1 MGDVEGMM
9 PRASLSDRDLRG
21 MLRLYLVTD
30 PKLCS
35 QHGLVETV
43 RDAVQGGVTI
53 VQLRDK
59 TATTS
64 ALVKMGRDLAADLAG
79 TGVPL
84 IVNDNVE
91 AAIAIGADGLHVG
104 QGDMKVEQAR
114 LLIGPDML
122 LGLSCETVED
132 AKTTDPAIVDYIGV
146 SPVFATPTKT
156 GHSLAVGFEGLR
168 AIAAAAPV
176 PKVAIGGLKSH
187 HFEAIFENGADG
199 VAVVSAICGQ
209 PDVEAAASALST
221 KIAQVTARRNI
232 LGRRL

>member
-1 MGDVEGMM
+1 M
-9 PRASLSDRDLRG
+9 PHASRLDRDLRS

-30 PKLCS
+30 PELCS
-35 QHGLVETV
+35 QHGLLETV
-43 RDAVQGGVTI
+43 RDAVRGGVTA

-64 ALVKMGRDLAADLAG
+64 ALVKMGRDIATGLAD

-104 QGDMKVEQAR
+104 QGDMKVDKAR
-114 LLIGPDML
+114 RLIGPDML
-122 LGLSCETVED
+122 IGLSCETVED
-132 AKTTDPAIVDYIGV
+132 ARMTDPAIVDYIGV

-156 GHSLAVGFEGLR
+156 DHSLAVGIEGLR
-168 AIAAAAPV
+168 AIAAATPL

-209 PDVEAAASALST
+209 PDAEAAASALAT
-221 KIAQVTARRNI
+221 KIAKVTVHHNSTEK
-232 LGRRL
+232 

>member
-1 MGDVEGMM
+1 M
-9 PRASLSDRDLRG
+9 PHAIRLDRDLRG

-30 PKLCS
+30 PELCS
-35 QHGLVETV
+35 QHGLLETV
-43 RDAVQGGVTI
+43 RDAVRGGVTA

-64 ALVKMGRDLAADLAG
+64 ALVKMGRDIATGLAN

-91 AAIAIGADGLHVG
+91 AAIAIGADGLHLG
-104 QGDMKVEQAR
+104 QGDMKVDEAR
-114 LLIGPDML
+114 RLIGPDML

-132 AKTTDPAIVDYIGV
+132 ARMTDPAIVNYIGV

-156 GHSLAVGFEGLR
+156 DHSLAVGIEGLR
-168 AIAAAAPV
+168 AIAAATPV

-209 PDVEAAASALST
+209 PDTEAAASALAT
-221 KIAQVTARRNI
+221 KIAQVTVHRNSMEK
-232 LGRRL
+232 

>member
-1 MGDVEGMM
+1 M
-9 PRASLSDRDLRG
+9 PHASRLDRDLRS

-30 PKLCS
+30 PELCS
-35 QHGLVETV
+35 QHGLLETV
-43 RDAVQGGVTI
+43 RDAVRGGVTA

-64 ALVKMGRDLAADLAG
+64 ELVKMGRDIATGLAN

-104 QGDMKVEQAR
+104 QGDMKVDEAR
-114 LLIGPDML
+114 RLIGPDML

-132 AKTTDPAIVDYIGV
+132 ARMTDPAIVNYIGV

-156 GHSLAVGFEGLR
+156 DHSLAVGIEGLR
-168 AIAAAAPV
+168 AIAAATPV

-209 PDVEAAASALST
+209 PDAEAAASALAT
-221 KIAQVTARRNI
+221 KIAQVTVHRNSMEK
-232 LGRRL
+232 

>member
-1 MGDVEGMM
+1 M
-9 PRASLSDRDLRG
+9 PHASRLDRDLRG

-30 PKLCS
+30 PELCS
-35 QHGLVETV
+35 QHGLLETV
-43 RDAVQGGVTI
+43 RDAVRGGVTA

-64 ALVKMGRDLAADLAG
+64 ALVKMGRDIATGLAD

-104 QGDMKVEQAR
+104 QGDMKVDEAR
-114 LLIGPDML
+114 RLIGPDML

-132 AKTTDPAIVDYIGV
+132 ARMTDPAIVNYIGV

-156 GHSLAVGFEGLR
+156 DHSLAVGIEGLR
-168 AIAAAAPV
+168 AIAAATPV

-209 PDVEAAASALST
+209 PDAEAAASALAT
-221 KIAQVTARRNI
+221 KIAQVTVHHNSMEN
-232 LGRRL
+232 

>member
-1 MGDVEGMM
+1 M
-9 PRASLSDRDLRG
+9 PHASRLDRGLRG

-30 PKLCS
+30 PELCS
-35 QHGLVETV
+35 QHGLLETV
-43 RDAVQGGVTI
+43 RDAVRGGVTA

-64 ALVKMGRDLAADLAG
+64 ALVKMGRDIATGLAD

-104 QGDMKVEQAR
+104 QGDMKVDEAR
-114 LLIGPDML
+114 RLIGPDML

-132 AKTTDPAIVDYIGV
+132 ARMTDPAIVNYIGV

-156 GHSLAVGFEGLR
+156 DHSLAVGIEGLR
-168 AIAAAAPV
+168 AIAAATPV

-209 PDVEAAASALST
+209 PDAEAAASALAT
-221 KIAQVTARRNI
+221 KIAQVTVHHNSTEK
-232 LGRRL
+232 

>member
-1 MGDVEGMM
+1 M
-9 PRASLSDRDLRG
+9 PHASRLDRDLRG

-30 PKLCS
+30 PELCS
-35 QHGLVETV
+35 QYGLLETV
-43 RDAVQGGVTI
+43 RDAVRGGVTA

-64 ALVKMGRDLAADLAG
+64 ALVKMGRDLAAGLAD

-104 QGDMKVEQAR
+104 QGDMKVDEAR
-114 LLIGPDML
+114 RLIGPDML

-132 AKTTDPAIVDYIGV
+132 ARMTDPAIVNYIGV

-156 GHSLAVGFEGLR
+156 DHSLAVGIEGLR
-168 AIAAAAPV
+168 AIAAATPV

-209 PDVEAAASALST
+209 PDAEAAASALAT
-221 KIAQVTARRNI
+221 KIAQVTVHRNSMEK
-232 LGRRL
+232 

>member
-1 MGDVEGMM
+1 M
-9 PRASLSDRDLRG
+9 PNASRLDRGLRG

-30 PKLCS
+30 PELCS
-35 QHGLVETV
+35 QHGLLETV
-43 RDAVQGGVTI
+43 RDAVRGGVTA

-64 ALVKMGRDLAADLAG
+64 ALVKMGRDIATGLAD

-104 QGDMKVEQAR
+104 QGDMKVDKAR
-114 LLIGPDML
+114 RLIGPDML
-122 LGLSCETVED
+122 VGLSCETVED
-132 AKTTDPAIVDYIGV
+132 ARMTDPAIVDYIGV

-156 GHSLAVGFEGLR
+156 DHSLAVGIEGLR
-168 AIAAAAPV
+168 AIAAATPV

-209 PDVEAAASALST
+209 PDAEAAASALAT
-221 KIAQVTARRNI
+221 KIAQVTVHRNSMEN
-232 LGRRL
+232 

>member
-1 MGDVEGMM
+1 M
-9 PRASLSDRDLRG
+9 PHASRLDHGLRG

-30 PKLCS
+30 PELCS
-35 QHGLVETV
+35 QYGLLETV
-43 RDAVQGGVTI
+43 RDAVRGGVTA

-64 ALVKMGRDLAADLAG
+64 ALVKMGRDLAAGLAD

-104 QGDMKVEQAR
+104 QGDMKVDEAR
-114 LLIGPDML
+114 RLIGPDML

-132 AKTTDPAIVDYIGV
+132 ARMTDPAIVNYIGV

-156 GHSLAVGFEGLR
+156 DHSLAVGIEGLR
-168 AIAAAAPV
+168 AIAAATPV

-209 PDVEAAASALST
+209 PDAEAAASALAT
-221 KIAQVTARRNI
+221 KIAQVTVHHNSTEK
-232 LGRRL
+232 

>member
-1 MGDVEGMM
+1 M
-9 PRASLSDRDLRG
+9 PHASRLDHGLRG

-30 PKLCS
+30 PELCS
-35 QHGLVETV
+35 QHGLLETV
-43 RDAVQGGVTI
+43 RDAVRGGVTA

-64 ALVKMGRDLAADLAG
+64 ALVKMGRDIATGLAD

-104 QGDMKVEQAR
+104 QGDMKVDEAR
-114 LLIGPDML
+114 RLIGPDML

-132 AKTTDPAIVDYIGV
+132 ARMTDPAIVNYIGV

-156 GHSLAVGFEGLR
+156 DHSLAVGIEGLR
-168 AIAAAAPV
+168 AIAAATPV

-209 PDVEAAASALST
+209 PDAEAAASALAT
-221 KIAQVTARRNI
+221 KIAQVTVHRNSMEK
-232 LGRRL
+232 

>member
-1 MGDVEGMM
+1 M
-9 PRASLSDRDLRG
+9 PYASRLDRDLRG
-21 MLRLYLVTD
+21 ILRLYLVTD
-30 PKLCS
+30 PELCS
-35 QHGLVETV
+35 QHGLLETV
-43 RDAVQGGVTI
+43 RDAVQGGVTA

-64 ALVKMGRDLAADLAG
+64 ALVKMGRDIATGLAD

-104 QGDMKVEQAR
+104 QGDMKVDEAR
-114 LLIGPDML
+114 RLIGPDML

-132 AKTTDPAIVDYIGV
+132 ARMTDPAIVNYIGV
-146 SPVFATPTKT
+146 SPVFTTPTKT
-156 GHSLAVGFEGLR
+156 DHSLAVGIEGLR
-168 AIAAAAPV
+168 AIAAATPV

-209 PDVEAAASALST
+209 PDAEAAASALSA
-221 KIAQVTARRNI
+221 KIEQVTVHCNSMEK
-232 LGRRL
+232 

>member
-1 MGDVEGMM
+1 M

-43 RDAVQGGVTI
+43 RDAVQGGVTV

-64 ALVKMGRDLAADLAG
+64 ALVKMGRDLAAGLAD

-104 QGDMKVEQAR
+104 QGDMKVEEAR

-146 SPVFATPTKT
+146 SPVFTTPTKID
-156 GHSLAVGFEGLR
+156 HSLAVGIGGLR
-168 AIAAAAPV
+168 AIAAATPV
-176 PKVAIGGLKSH
+176 PKVAIGGLKSR

-209 PDVEAAASALST
+209 PDVEAAAAALST
-221 KIAQVTARRNI
+221 KIAQVTARRNK
-232 LGRRL
+232 LGR

>member
-1 MGDVEGMM
+1 M
-9 PRASLSDRDLRG
+9 PYASRLDRDLRG
-21 MLRLYLVTD
+21 ILRLYLVTD
-30 PKLCS
+30 PELCS
-35 QHGLVETV
+35 QHGLLETV
-43 RDAVQGGVTI
+43 RDAVRGGVTA

-64 ALVKMGRDLAADLAG
+64 ALVKMGRDIATDLAN

-104 QGDMKVEQAR
+104 QGDMKVDEAR
-114 LLIGPDML
+114 RLIGPDML

-132 AKTTDPAIVDYIGV
+132 ARMTDPAIVDYIGV
-146 SPVFATPTKT
+146 SPVFATPTKAD
-156 GHSLAVGFEGLR
+156 HSLAVGIEGLR
-168 AIAAAAPV
+168 AIAAATPV

-209 PDVEAAASALST
+209 PDAEAAASALSN
-221 KIAQVTARRNI
+221 KIAQVTVHSNSMEK
-232 LGRRL
+232 

>member
-1 MGDVEGMM
+1 M
-9 PRASLSDRDLRG
+9 PHASRLDRDLRG

-30 PKLCS
+30 PELCS
-35 QHGLVETV
+35 QYGLLETV
-43 RDAVQGGVTI
+43 RDAVRGGVTA

-64 ALVKMGRDLAADLAG
+64 ALVKMGRDIATGLAD

-104 QGDMKVEQAR
+104 QGDMKVDEAR
-114 LLIGPDML
+114 RLIGPDML

-132 AKTTDPAIVDYIGV
+132 ARMTDPAIVNYIGV

-156 GHSLAVGFEGLR
+156 DHSLAVGIEGLR
-168 AIAAAAPV
+168 AIAAATPV

-209 PDVEAAASALST
+209 PDAEAAASALAT
-221 KIAQVTARRNI
+221 KIAQVTVHRNSMEK
-232 LGRRL
+232 

>member
-1 MGDVEGMM
+1 M
-9 PRASLSDRDLRG
+9 PNASRLDRGLRG

-30 PKLCS
+30 PELCS
-35 QHGLVETV
+35 QHGLLETV
-43 RDAVQGGVTI
+43 RDAVRGGVTA

-64 ALVKMGRDLAADLAG
+64 ALVKMGRDIATGLAD

-104 QGDMKVEQAR
+104 QGDMKVDKAR
-114 LLIGPDML
+114 RLIGPDML
-122 LGLSCETVED
+122 VGLSCETVED
-132 AKTTDPAIVDYIGV
+132 ARMTDPAIVNYIGV

-156 GHSLAVGFEGLR
+156 DHSLAVGIEGLR
-168 AIAAAAPV
+168 AIAAATPV

-209 PDVEAAASALST
+209 PDAEAAASALAT
-221 KIAQVTARRNI
+221 KIAQVTVHHNSTEK
-232 LGRRL
+232 

>member
-1 MGDVEGMM
+1 M
-9 PRASLSDRDLRG
+9 PHASRLDRDLRG

-30 PKLCS
+30 PELCS
-35 QHGLVETV
+35 QHGLLETV
-43 RDAVQGGVTI
+43 RDAVRGGVTA

-64 ALVKMGRDLAADLAG
+64 ALVKMGRDIATGLAD

-104 QGDMKVEQAR
+104 QGDMKVDEAR
-114 LLIGPDML
+114 RLIGPDML

-132 AKTTDPAIVDYIGV
+132 ARMTDPAIVDYIGV

-156 GHSLAVGFEGLR
+156 DHSLAVGIEGLR
-168 AIAAAAPV
+168 AIAAATPV

-209 PDVEAAASALST
+209 PDAEAAASALAT
-221 KIAQVTARRNI
+221 KIAQVTVHHNSVEN
-232 LGRRL
+232 

>member
-1 MGDVEGMM
+1 M
-9 PRASLSDRDLRG
+9 PHASRLDRDLCG

-30 PKLCS
+30 PELCS
-35 QHGLVETV
+35 QHGLLETV
-43 RDAVQGGVTI
+43 RDAVRGGVTA

-64 ALVKMGRDLAADLAG
+64 ALVKMGRDIATGLAD

-104 QGDMKVEQAR
+104 QGDMKVDEAR
-114 LLIGPDML
+114 RLIGPDML

-132 AKTTDPAIVDYIGV
+132 ARMTDPAVVDYIGV

-156 GHSLAVGFEGLR
+156 DHSLAVGIEGLR
-168 AIAAAAPV
+168 AIAAATPV
-176 PKVAIGGLKSH
+176 PAVAIGGLKSH

-209 PDVEAAASALST
+209 PDAEAAASALST
-221 KIAQVTARRNI
+221 KIAQVTVHRNSMEK
-232 LGRRL
+232 

>member
-1 MGDVEGMM
+1 M
-9 PRASLSDRDLRG
+9 PHASRLDHGLRG

-30 PKLCS
+30 PELCS
-35 QHGLVETV
+35 QHGLLETV
-43 RDAVQGGVTI
+43 RDAVRGGVTA

-64 ALVKMGRDLAADLAG
+64 ALVKMGRDIATGLAD

-104 QGDMKVEQAR
+104 QGDMKVDKAR
-114 LLIGPDML
+114 RLIGPDML
-122 LGLSCETVED
+122 VGLSCETVED
-132 AKTTDPAIVDYIGV
+132 ARMTDPAIVNYIGV

-156 GHSLAVGFEGLR
+156 DHSLAVGIEGLR
-168 AIAAAAPV
+168 AIAAATPV

-209 PDVEAAASALST
+209 PDAEAAASALAT
-221 KIAQVTARRNI
+221 KIAQVTVHHNSTEK
-232 LGRRL
+232 

>member
-1 MGDVEGMM
+1 M
-9 PRASLSDRDLRG
+9 PHASWLDRDLRG

-30 PKLCS
+30 PELCS
-35 QHGLVETV
+35 QHGLLETV
-43 RDAVQGGVTI
+43 RDAVRGGVTA

-64 ALVKMGRDLAADLAG
+64 ALVKMGRDIATGLAD

-104 QGDMKVEQAR
+104 QGDMKVDEAR
-114 LLIGPDML
+114 RLIGPDML

-132 AKTTDPAIVDYIGV
+132 ARMTDPAIVNYIGV

-156 GHSLAVGFEGLR
+156 DHSLAVGIEGLR
-168 AIAAAAPV
+168 AIAAATPV

-209 PDVEAAASALST
+209 PDAEAAASALAT
-221 KIAQVTARRNI
+221 KIAQVTVHRNSMEN
-232 LGRRL
+232 

>member
-1 MGDVEGMM
+1 M
-9 PRASLSDRDLRG
+9 PNASRLDRGLRG

-30 PKLCS
+30 PELCS
-35 QHGLVETV
+35 QHGLLETV
-43 RDAVQGGVTI
+43 RDAVRGGVTA

-64 ALVKMGRDLAADLAG
+64 ALVKMGRDIATGLAD

-104 QGDMKVEQAR
+104 QGDMKVDKAR
-114 LLIGPDML
+114 RLIGPDML

-132 AKTTDPAIVDYIGV
+132 ARMTDPAIVNYIGV

-156 GHSLAVGFEGLR
+156 DHSLAVGIEGLR
-168 AIAAAAPV
+168 AIAAATPV

-209 PDVEAAASALST
+209 PDAEAAASALAT
-221 KIAQVTARRNI
+221 KIAQVTVHHNSTEK
-232 LGRRL
+232 

>member
-1 MGDVEGMM
+1 M
-9 PRASLSDRDLRG
+9 PHASRLDHGLRG

-30 PKLCS
+30 PELCS
-35 QHGLVETV
+35 QHGLLETV
-43 RDAVQGGVTI
+43 RDAVRGGVTA

-64 ALVKMGRDLAADLAG
+64 ALVKMGRDIATGLAD

-91 AAIAIGADGLHVG
+91 AAIAIGADGLHLG
-104 QGDMKVEQAR
+104 QGDMKVDEAR
-114 LLIGPDML
+114 RLIGPDML

-132 AKTTDPAIVDYIGV
+132 ARMTDPAIVNYIGV

-156 GHSLAVGFEGLR
+156 DHSLAVGIEGLR
-168 AIAAAAPV
+168 AIAAATPV

-209 PDVEAAASALST
+209 PDAEAAASALAT
-221 KIAQVTARRNI
+221 KIAQVTVHRNSMEN
-232 LGRRL
+232 

>member
-1 MGDVEGMM
+1 M
-9 PRASLSDRDLRG
+9 PHASRLDRDLRS

-30 PKLCS
+30 PELCS
-35 QHGLVETV
+35 QHGLLETV
-43 RDAVQGGVTI
+43 RDAVRGGVTA

-64 ALVKMGRDLAADLAG
+64 ALVKMGRDIATGLAN

-91 AAIAIGADGLHVG
+91 AAIAIGADGLHLG
-104 QGDMKVEQAR
+104 QCDMKVDEAR
-114 LLIGPDML
+114 RLIGPDML

-132 AKTTDPAIVDYIGV
+132 ARMTDPAIVNYIGV

-156 GHSLAVGFEGLR
+156 DHSLAVGIEGLR
-168 AIAAAAPV
+168 AIAAATPV

-209 PDVEAAASALST
+209 PDAEAAASALAT
-221 KIAQVTARRNI
+221 KIAQVTVHHNSTEK
-232 LGRRL
+232 

>member
-1 MGDVEGMM
+1 M
-9 PRASLSDRDLRG
+9 PHASRLDHGLRG

-30 PKLCS
+30 PELCS
-35 QHGLVETV
+35 QYGLLETV
-43 RDAVQGGVTI
+43 RDAVRGGVTA

-64 ALVKMGRDLAADLAG
+64 ALVKMGRDIATGLAD

-104 QGDMKVEQAR
+104 QGDMKVDEAR
-114 LLIGPDML
+114 RLIGPDML

-132 AKTTDPAIVDYIGV
+132 ARMTDPAIVNYIGV

-156 GHSLAVGFEGLR
+156 DHSLAVGIEGLR
-168 AIAAAAPV
+168 AIAAATPV

-209 PDVEAAASALST
+209 PDAEAAASALAT
-221 KIAQVTARRNI
+221 KIAQVTVHHNSTEK
-232 LGRRL
+232 

>member
-1 MGDVEGMM
+1 M
-9 PRASLSDRDLRG
+9 PHASRLDRDLRG

-30 PKLCS
+30 PELCS
-35 QHGLVETV
+35 QHGLLETV
-43 RDAVQGGVTI
+43 RDAVQGGVTA

-64 ALVKMGRDLAADLAG
+64 ALVKMGRDIATGLAD

-104 QGDMKVEQAR
+104 QGDMKVDEAR
-114 LLIGPDML
+114 RLIGPDML

-132 AKTTDPAIVDYIGV
+132 ARMTDPAVVDYIGV

-156 GHSLAVGFEGLR
+156 DHSLAVGIEGLR
-168 AIAAAAPV
+168 AIAAATPV
-176 PKVAIGGLKSH
+176 PAVAIGGLKSH

-209 PDVEAAASALST
+209 PDAEAAASALST
-221 KIAQVTARRNI
+221 KIAQVTVHRNSMEK
-232 LGRRL
+232 

>member
-1 MGDVEGMM
+1 M
-9 PRASLSDRDLRG
+9 PHASRLDHGLRG

-30 PKLCS
+30 PELCS
-35 QHGLVETV
+35 QYGLLETV
-43 RDAVQGGVTI
+43 RDAVRGGVTA

-64 ALVKMGRDLAADLAG
+64 ALVKMGRDIATGLAD

-104 QGDMKVEQAR
+104 QGDMKVDEAR
-114 LLIGPDML
+114 RLIGPDML

-132 AKTTDPAIVDYIGV
+132 ARMTDPAIVNYIGV

-156 GHSLAVGFEGLR
+156 DHSLAVGIEGLR
-168 AIAAAAPV
+168 AIAAATPV
-176 PKVAIGGLKSH
+176 PKVAIGGLKSRH
-187 HFEAIFENGADG
+187 CEAIFENGADG

-209 PDVEAAASALST
+209 PDAEAAASALAT
-221 KIAQVTARRNI
+221 KIAQVTVHRNSMEN
-232 LGRRL
+232 

>member
-1 MGDVEGMM
+1 M
-9 PRASLSDRDLRG
+9 PHASRLDHGLRG

-30 PKLCS
+30 PELCS
-35 QHGLVETV
+35 QYGLLETV
-43 RDAVQGGVTI
+43 RDAVRGGVTA

-64 ALVKMGRDLAADLAG
+64 ALVKMGRDIATGLAD

-104 QGDMKVEQAR
+104 QGDMKVDEAR
-114 LLIGPDML
+114 RLIGPDML

-132 AKTTDPAIVDYIGV
+132 ARMTDPAIVNYIGI

-156 GHSLAVGFEGLR
+156 DHSPAVGIEGLR
-168 AIAAAAPV
+168 AIAAATPV

-209 PDVEAAASALST
+209 PDAEAAASALAT
-221 KIAQVTARRNI
+221 KIAQVTVHHNSTEK
-232 LGRRL
+232 

>member
-1 MGDVEGMM
+1 M
-9 PRASLSDRDLRG
+9 PHASRLDRDLRG

-30 PKLCS
+30 PELCS
-35 QHGLVETV
+35 QHGLLETV
-43 RDAVQGGVTI
+43 RDAVRGGVTA

-64 ALVKMGRDLAADLAG
+64 ALVKMGRDIAKGLVD

-104 QGDMKVEQAR
+104 QGDMKVDEAR
-114 LLIGPDML
+114 RLIGPDML

-132 AKTTDPAIVDYIGV
+132 ARMTDPAVVDYIGV

-156 GHSLAVGFEGLR
+156 DHSLAVGIEGLR
-168 AIAAAAPV
+168 AIAAATPV
-176 PKVAIGGLKSH
+176 PAVAIGGLKSH

-209 PDVEAAASALST
+209 PDAEAAASALST
-221 KIAQVTARRNI
+221 KIAQVTVHRNSMEK
-232 LGRRL
+232 

>member
-1 MGDVEGMM
+1 M
-9 PRASLSDRDLRG
+9 PHAIRLDRDLRG

-30 PKLCS
+30 PELCS
-35 QHGLVETV
+35 QHGLLETV
-43 RDAVQGGVTI
+43 RDAVRGGVTA

-64 ALVKMGRDLAADLAG
+64 ALVKMGRDIATGLAN

-104 QGDMKVEQAR
+104 QGDMKVDEAR
-114 LLIGPDML
+114 RLIGPDML

-132 AKTTDPAIVDYIGV
+132 ARMTDPAIVNYIGV

-156 GHSLAVGFEGLR
+156 DHSLAVGIEGLR
-168 AIAAAAPV
+168 AIAAATPV

-209 PDVEAAASALST
+209 PDAEAAASALAT
-221 KIAQVTARRNI
+221 KIAQVTVHHNSTEK
-232 LGRRL
+232 

>member
-1 MGDVEGMM
+1 
-9 PRASLSDRDLRG
+9 
-21 MLRLYLVTD
+21 VT
-30 PKLCS
+30 
-35 QHGLVETV
+35 
-43 RDAVQGGVTI
+43 A

-64 ALVKMGRDLAADLAG
+64 ALVKMGRDIATGLAD

-104 QGDMKVEQAR
+104 QGDMKVDEAR
-114 LLIGPDML
+114 RLIGPDML

-132 AKTTDPAIVDYIGV
+132 ARMTDPAVVDYIGV

-156 GHSLAVGFEGLR
+156 DHSLAVGIEGLR
-168 AIAAAAPV
+168 AIAAATPV
-176 PKVAIGGLKSH
+176 PAVAIGGLKSH

-209 PDVEAAASALST
+209 PDAEAAASALST
-221 KIAQVTARRNI
+221 KIAQVTVHRNSMEK
-232 LGRRL
+232 

>member
-1 MGDVEGMM
+1 M
-9 PRASLSDRDLRG
+9 PHASRLDRDLRS

-30 PKLCS
+30 PELCS
-35 QHGLVETV
+35 QHGLLETV
-43 RDAVQGGVTI
+43 RDAVRGGVTA

-64 ALVKMGRDLAADLAG
+64 ALVKMGRDIATGLAD

-104 QGDMKVEQAR
+104 QGDMKVDEAR
-114 LLIGPDML
+114 RLIGPDML

-132 AKTTDPAIVDYIGV
+132 ARMTDPAIVDYIGV

-156 GHSLAVGFEGLR
+156 DHSLAVGIEGLR
-168 AIAAAAPV
+168 AIAAATPV

-209 PDVEAAASALST
+209 PDAEAAASALAT
-221 KIAQVTARRNI
+221 KIAQVTVHRNSMEN
-232 LGRRL
+232 

>member
-1 MGDVEGMM
+1 M
-9 PRASLSDRDLRG
+9 PHAIRLDRDLRG

-30 PKLCS
+30 PELCS
-35 QHGLVETV
+35 QHGLLETV
-43 RDAVQGGVTI
+43 RDAVRGGVTA

-64 ALVKMGRDLAADLAG
+64 ALVKMGRDIATGLAD

-91 AAIAIGADGLHVG
+91 AAIAIGADGLHLG
-104 QGDMKVEQAR
+104 QGDMKVDEAR
-114 LLIGPDML
+114 RLIGPDML

-132 AKTTDPAIVDYIGV
+132 ARMTDPAIVNYIGV

-156 GHSLAVGFEGLR
+156 DHSLAVGIEGLR
-168 AIAAAAPV
+168 AIAAATPV

-209 PDVEAAASALST
+209 PDAEAAASALAT
-221 KIAQVTARRNI
+221 KIAQVTVHHNSTEK
-232 LGRRL
+232 

>member
-1 MGDVEGMM
+1 M
-9 PRASLSDRDLRG
+9 PNASRLDRGLRG

-30 PKLCS
+30 PELCS
-35 QHGLVETV
+35 QHGLLETV
-43 RDAVQGGVTI
+43 RDAVRGGVTA

-64 ALVKMGRDLAADLAG
+64 ALVKMGRDIATGLAD

-104 QGDMKVEQAR
+104 QGDMKVDEAR
-114 LLIGPDML
+114 RLIGPDML

-132 AKTTDPAIVDYIGV
+132 ARMTDPAIVNYIGV

-156 GHSLAVGFEGLR
+156 DHSLAVGIEGLR
-168 AIAAAAPV
+168 AIAAATPV

-209 PDVEAAASALST
+209 PDAEAAASALAT
-221 KIAQVTARRNI
+221 KIAQVTVHHNSTEK
-232 LGRRL
+232 

>member
-1 MGDVEGMM
+1 M
-9 PRASLSDRDLRG
+9 PHASRLDRDLRG

-30 PKLCS
+30 PELCS
-35 QHGLVETV
+35 QHGLLETV
-43 RDAVQGGVTI
+43 RDAVRGGVTA

-64 ALVKMGRDLAADLAG
+64 ALVKMGRDIATGLAD

-91 AAIAIGADGLHVG
+91 AAIAIGADGIHVG
-104 QGDMKVEQAR
+104 QGDMKVDEAR
-114 LLIGPDML
+114 RLIGPDML

-132 AKTTDPAIVDYIGV
+132 ARMTDPAVVDYIGV

-156 GHSLAVGFEGLR
+156 DHSLAVGIEGLR
-168 AIAAAAPV
+168 AIAAATPV
-176 PKVAIGGLKSH
+176 PAVAIGGLKSH

-209 PDVEAAASALST
+209 PDAEAAASALST
-221 KIAQVTARRNI
+221 KIAQVTVHRNSMEK
-232 LGRRL
+232 

>member
-1 MGDVEGMM
+1 M
-9 PRASLSDRDLRG
+9 PHASRLDRDLRG

-30 PKLCS
+30 PELCS
-35 QHGLVETV
+35 QHGLLETV
-43 RDAVQGGVTI
+43 RDAVRGGVTA

-64 ALVKMGRDLAADLAG
+64 ALVKMGRDIATGLAD

-91 AAIAIGADGLHVG
+91 AAIAIGADGIHVG
-104 QGDMKVEQAR
+104 QGDMKVEEVRQ
-114 LLIGPDML
+114 LVGPDMI

-132 AKTTDPAIVDYIGV
+132 AIQTPTDIVDYIGV
-146 SPVFATPTKT
+146 SPVFATPTKND
-156 GHSLAVGFEGLR
+156 HSLAVGIEGLR
-168 AIAAAAPV
+168 AIAAATPV
-176 PKVAIGGLKSH
+176 PAVAIGGLKSH

-209 PDVEAAASALST
+209 PDAEAAASALST
-221 KIAQVTARRNI
+221 KIAQVTVHRNSMEK
-232 LGRRL
+232 

>member
-1 MGDVEGMM
+1 M
-9 PRASLSDRDLRG
+9 PHASRLDRDLRS

-30 PKLCS
+30 PELCS
-35 QHGLVETV
+35 QHGLLETV
-43 RDAVQGGVTI
+43 RDAVRGGVTA

-64 ALVKMGRDLAADLAG
+64 ALVKMGRDIATGLAD

-104 QGDMKVEQAR
+104 QGDMKVDEAR
-114 LLIGPDML
+114 RLIGPDML

-132 AKTTDPAIVDYIGV
+132 ARMTDPAIVNYIGV

-156 GHSLAVGFEGLR
+156 DHSLAVGIEGLR
-168 AIAAAAPV
+168 AIAAATPV

-209 PDVEAAASALST
+209 PDAEAAASALAT
-221 KIAQVTARRNI
+221 KIAQVTVHHNSTEK
-232 LGRRL
+232 